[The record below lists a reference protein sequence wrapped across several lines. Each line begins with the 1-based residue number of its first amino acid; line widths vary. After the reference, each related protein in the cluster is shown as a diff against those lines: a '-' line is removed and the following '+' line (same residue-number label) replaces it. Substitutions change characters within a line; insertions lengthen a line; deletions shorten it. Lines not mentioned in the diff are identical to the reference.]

1 MFVIFEYKMKINP
14 IYFCFFAGFS
24 VSLRMASVK
33 SASAHC

>member
-1 MFVIFEYKMKINP
+1 MFVIFEYKML
-14 IYFCFFAGFS
+14 FFAGFS